1 MNIKLYVL
9 TLWLIIDPI
18 YFMFTRLVYIDG
30 VKGSDRNIF
39 RVRLTRYKGK
49 ESILSDGTVIQKN
62 DLLIKIHLH
71 NAQLMKSIR
80 SMKSDV
86 RKAMV
91 IHQSVEKSLPQ
102 LADYVNNHSNAT
114 DIKGIIG
121 ITMLNRGSSKLG
133 FDSIEISS
141 PFYKYFKCI
150 ALLPIYWLSVNSLSS
165 NNLKKHHPCYLFMSK
180 DRLLQKYFQQMK

>member
-9 TLWLIIDPI
+9 TLWQIIDPI
-18 YFMFTRLVYIDG
+18 YFMFTRLTYIDDL
-30 VKGSDRNIF
+30 KGRNRNIF

-49 ESILSDGTVIQKN
+49 EYILSDGTVIQKN

-71 NAQLMKSIR
+71 NVQLMKSVRNI
-80 SMKSDV
+80 KSDV

-91 IHQSVEKSLPQ
+91 IHQNVQKSLPQ
-102 LADYVNNHSNAT
+102 LAEYVNNHSNAS

-133 FDSIEISS
+133 FETVEISNS
-141 PFYKYFKCI
+141 FYKYFKCI

-165 NNLKKHHPCYLFMSK
+165 NSLKKHHPCYLFMSK
-180 DRLLQKYFQQMK
+180 EKLLNKYFQQM

>member
-1 MNIKLYVL
+1 MKLYVL
-9 TLWLIIDPI
+9 TLWLLIDPV
-18 YFMFTRLVYIDG
+18 YFMFTRLTYIDDS
-30 VKGSDRNIF
+30 KDRDQNVF

-49 ESILSDGTVIQKN
+49 ESILSDGTIIKKN

-71 NAQLMKSIR
+71 NVQLMKNIR

-102 LADYVNNHSNAT
+102 LADYVNSHANAT

-121 ITMLNRGSSKLG
+121 ITMLNRGSTKLG
-133 FDSIEISS
+133 FDTVEIGS

-150 ALLPIYWLSVNSLSS
+150 ALLPIYWLSVTSLSS
-165 NNLKKHHPCYLFMSK
+165 QSLKKHHPCYLFMSK
-180 DRLLQKYFQQMK
+180 KRLLNKYYQKM